1 MKVIRWASVATSSNQ
16 CWAASYRIWPGKRA
30 HRFDAIERTATPGEA
45 VISSAGPWDETARS
59 ALALAKMDW
68 NNDALY
74 DMLPVTMAYAKTL
87 ARVVKRMDGLG
98 SAPYQFRFFM

>member
-1 MKVIRWASVATSSNQ
+1 MSAAICGDGPSPGCRCAHPGYACYQGGRSTPRPIRLVRHA
-16 CWAASYRIWPGKRA
+16 G
-30 HRFDAIERTATPGEA
+30 H
-45 VISSAGPWDETARS
+45 GPWDETARS

>member
-1 MKVIRWASVATSSNQ
+1 
-16 CWAASYRIWPGKRA
+16 
-30 HRFDAIERTATPGEA
+30 
-45 VISSAGPWDETARS
+45 
-59 ALALAKMDW
+59 MDW

>member
-1 MKVIRWASVATSSNQ
+1 LGGVLSHLAWQA
-16 CWAASYRIWPGKRA
+16 RA
-30 HRFDAIERTATPGEA
+30 PLRREERTATPGEA

-68 NNDALY
+68 NNDAVY